1 MKTIL
6 ITGATAGIGRH
17 AALELVRQGHH
28 VIATG
33 RRENALVELAQEAAK
48 IGTGKLEGI
57 RLDVCDEAAVREV
70 AAEVLE
76 RTDGKGIDVLVNN
89 AGYGQMGPLEE
100 VSDAELRKQYDT
112 NVFGL
117 MNVTRAFLPQM
128 RERGVAAGG
137 RANEMPKIINVSSI
151 GGRTTFPLMGAYNST
166 KYAVE
171 SLSDALRRE
180 LAPFGI
186 SVSLVEPGPI
196 RTEFND
202 TAMATINHER
212 VGASVYAPVVAQA
225 EKFKAQFEKQSAGP
239 EVTTKAIVHAVNAR
253 RPRVRYVVPF
263 SSAIM
268 LSVLEWM
275 PTRLVDAIFRAVSGL
290 TKKNLASVPPP
301 AQRDLRERV
310 ARESRALPARA
321 TT

>member
-33 RRENALVELAQEAAK
+33 RRENALVSLAEEAAK
-48 IGTGKLEGI
+48 IGRGKLEGI
-57 RLDVCDEAAVREV
+57 RLDVTDEAMVREV
-70 AAEVLE
+70 AADVLA
-76 RTDGKGIDVLVNN
+76 RTDGRGIDVLVNN

-128 RERGVAAGG
+128 RS
-137 RANEMPKIINVSSI
+137 RASGTIINVSSV

-171 SLSDALRRE
+171 SLSDALRVE
-180 LAPFGI
+180 LEPFGI
-186 SVSLVEPGPI
+186 HVSLVEPGPI

-202 TAMATINHER
+202 TAMATIDHDR

-225 EKFKAQFEKQSAGP
+225 EKFRSQFEKQSAGP
-239 EVTTKAIVHAVNAR
+239 EVTTKAIVHAVEAR

-263 SSAIM
+263 SSALM
-268 LSVLEWM
+268 LAVLSWM
-275 PTRLVDAIFRAVSGL
+275 PTRLTDWIFRAAAGL

-301 AQRDLRERV
+301 A
-310 ARESRALPARA
+310 LPARA
-321 TT
+321 TS

>member
-17 AALELVRQGHH
+17 AALALVAKGHH

-33 RRENALVELAQEAAK
+33 RREKALEALAEEAAK
-48 IGTGKLEGI
+48 LGTGKLDGL
-57 RLDVCDEAAVREV
+57 RLDVTDEANVRAV
-70 AAEVLE
+70 AA
-76 RTDGKGIDVLVNN
+76 DVLARTNGRGVDVVVNN

-117 MNVTRAFLPQM
+117 MNVTRAFLPQL
-128 RERGVAAGG
+128 RANGG
-137 RANEMPKIINVSSI
+137 RIVNVSSV
-151 GGRTTFPLMGAYNST
+151 GGRETFPLMGAYNST

-180 LAPFGI
+180 LAPFGVD
-186 SVSLVEPGPI
+186 VSLVEPGPI

-202 TAMATINHER
+202 TAMATIDHDR
-212 VGASVYAPVVAQA
+212 IGASPYAPVIAQA
-225 EKFKAQFEKQSAGP
+225 ERFRAQFEKQSAGP
-239 EVTTKAIVHAVNAR
+239 EVTTRAIVHASTAR

-263 SSAIM
+263 SSAVM
-268 LSVLEWM
+268 LAVLSIL
-275 PTRLVDAIFRAVSGL
+275 PTRLTDAIMRAVSGL
-290 TKKNLASVPPP
+290 TTKNLSSGEGP
-301 AQRDLRERV
+301 V
-310 ARESRALPARA
+310 ARPA
-321 TT
+321 

>member
-28 VIATG
+28 VFATG
-33 RRENALVELAQEAAK
+33 RREGALADLVVEAAAL
-48 IGTGKLEGI
+48 GRGKLETL
-57 RLDVCDEAAVREV
+57 RLDVTDEPAVLAA

-76 RTDGKGIDVLVNN
+76 RTGGRGIDVLVNN

-100 VSDAELRKQYDT
+100 VTDAELRKQYDT

-117 MNVTRAFLPQM
+117 MNVTRAFLPQL
-128 RERGVAAGG
+128 RARGGDGSSRIV
-137 RANEMPKIINVSSI
+137 NVSSV
-151 GGRTTFPLMGAYNST
+151 GGRQTFPLMGAYNST

-180 LAPFGI
+180 LSPFGVA
-186 SVSLVEPGPI
+186 VSIVEPGPI

-202 TAMATINHER
+202 TAMATIDR
-212 VGASVYAPVVAQA
+212 DRISTSGYAAVIA
-225 EKFKAQFEKQSAGP
+225 EADRFRAKFEAQSAGP
-239 EVTTKAIVHAVNAR
+239 EVTTRAIVHAATAR

-268 LSVLEWM
+268 LAFLSAL
-275 PTRLVDAIFRAVSGL
+275 PTRAVDAIMRALSGL
-290 TKKNLASVPPP
+290 TRKNLAP
-301 AQRDLRERV
+301 A
-310 ARESRALPARA
+310 A
-321 TT
+321 

>member
-33 RRENALVELAQEAAK
+33 RREKALVSLAEEAAK
-48 IGTGKLEGI
+48 IGRGKLEGI
-57 RLDVCDEAAVREV
+57 RLDVTDEANANEV
-70 AAEVLE
+70 AADVLA
-76 RTDGKGIDVLVNN
+76 RTDGHGIDVLVNN

-100 VSDAELRKQYDT
+100 VTDAELRKQYDT

-128 RERGVAAGG
+128 RASAQGRGERAP
-137 RANEMPKIINVSSI
+137 RTIINVSSV
-151 GGRTTFPLMGAYNST
+151 GGRATFPLMGAYNST

-171 SLSDALRRE
+171 SLSDALRVE

-186 SVSLVEPGPI
+186 DVSLVEPGPI

-202 TAMATINHER
+202 TAMATIDYDR
-212 VGASVYAPVVAQA
+212 VGESVYAPVIAQA
-225 EKFKAQFEKQSAGP
+225 EKFRSQFEKQSAGP
-239 EVTTKAIVHAVNAR
+239 EVTTKAIVHAVEAR

-263 SSAIM
+263 SSALM
-268 LSVLEWM
+268 LAILPWL
-275 PTRLVDAIFRAVSGL
+275 PTRLTDWIFRAASGL
-290 TKKNLASVPPP
+290 TKKNLGSVPPP
-301 AQRDLRERV
+301 
-310 ARESRALPARA
+310 ALPARA
-321 TT
+321 TS

>member
-33 RRENALVELAQEAAK
+33 RRENALVALAEEAAK
-48 IGTGKLEGI
+48 IGKGKLEGI
-57 RLDVCDEAAVREV
+57 RLDVCDEEAVKAV
-70 AAEVLE
+70 AADVLE
-76 RTDGKGIDVLVNN
+76 RTNGRGIDVLVNN

-117 MNVTRAFLPQM
+117 MNVTRAFLPKM
-128 RERGVAAGG
+128 RERGNGT
-137 RANEMPKIINVSSI
+137 IINVSSI

-186 SVSLVEPGPI
+186 AVSLVEPGPI

-202 TAMATINHER
+202 TAMATINHDR

-225 EKFKAQFEKQSAGP
+225 EKFREKFEKQSAGP

-263 SSAIM
+263 SSALM
-268 LSVLEWM
+268 LAIVSWL
-275 PTRLVDAIFRAVSGL
+275 PTRAVDAIFRVMSGL
-290 TKKNLASVPPP
+290 TKKNLASIPPP
-301 AQRDLRERV
+301 A
-310 ARESRALPARA
+310 LPAHA
-321 TT
+321 ES

>member
-33 RRENALVELAQEAAK
+33 RRENALVALAEEAAK
-48 IGTGKLEGI
+48 IGRGKLEGI
-57 RLDVCDEAAVREV
+57 RLDVCDEEAVKAV
-70 AAEVLE
+70 AADVLE
-76 RTDGKGIDVLVNN
+76 RTNGRGIDVLVNN

-117 MNVTRAFLPQM
+117 MNVTRAFLPRM
-128 RERGVAAGG
+128 RERGHGT
-137 RANEMPKIINVSSI
+137 IINVSSI

-186 SVSLVEPGPI
+186 AVSLVEPGPI

-202 TAMATINHER
+202 TAMATIDQDR
-212 VGASVYAPVVAQA
+212 MSASVYAPVVAQA
-225 EKFKAQFEKQSAGP
+225 EKFRAQFEKQSAGP

-263 SSAIM
+263 SSAMM
-268 LSVLEWM
+268 LAIVSWL
-275 PTRLVDAIFRAVSGL
+275 PTRVVDAIFRAISGL
-290 TKKNLASVPPP
+290 TKKNLASIPPP
-301 AQRDLRERV
+301 P
-310 ARESRALPARA
+310 LPAHA
-321 TT
+321 ET